1 MRFTVCETPS
11 YLDDS
16 ASIFKETERIGV
28 VDYLSLFPRSGDIM
42 VGTGGVRK
50 LRWAVEG
57 RGKSGGARIIYYF
70 HSARLPVYLL
80 AVFGKNEKAN
90 LTKSERNELAKLT
103 KALSQSEP
111 KGK

>member
-1 MRFTVCETPS
+1 MRITVCETPS
-11 YLDDS
+11 YLDD
-16 ASIFKETERIGV
+16 AVSIFKESERSGI
-28 VDYLSLFPRSGDIM
+28 VDYLSFFPRSGDIM

-50 LRWAVEG
+50 LRWAIEG
-57 RGKSGGARIIYYF
+57 KGKSGGASIVYYF
-70 HSARLPVYLL
+70 HSGRLPVYLL

-103 KALSQSEP
+103 KVLGQIEP